1 VTTDVPRISEK
12 EVKRSKGLATI
23 DEAIE
28 EYRNGRFVIIIDD
41 EERENEGDLTIPA
54 QFATPDAIN
63 FMARYGRGLV
73 CVPMTAERVE
83 ELHIPMMVTHND
95 SHFGTPFTVG
105 VEARTGVTTGISAAD
120 RARTTQ
126 VLIDPK
132 TTPDDLVMPGHTF
145 PLRAREGGVLVR
157 AGQTEATVDLCKL
170 AGLYPAGVLCEIM
183 NDDGTMSRLPEL
195 RRFARKHSLKIISIT
210 QLIQYRMQKEKLVR
224 RVAESKLPTEYGEW
238 KCLAYRALTDP
249 DEHVALVYGDVAT
262 AEPTLV
268 RVHSQCVTGD
278 VFGSQRCDCGEQL
291 QMAMKM
297 IAEAGR
303 GAIIYM
309 RQEGRG
315 IGLHNK
321 IKAYGLQDGGLDTV
335 EANEALGFPADRRDY
350 GIGMQILV
358 DLGLKN
364 LRLITNNPAKRAGLE
379 GYGLQ
384 VVERVPA
391 RATPNEHN
399 VRYLETK
406 RTKMGHLLN
415 TDAPPRRPDA
425 PSPSRKRR

>member
-1 VTTDVPRISEK
+1 MAKTIEARGAPSRNGAKAAEA
-12 EVKRSKGLATI
+12 KGLATV

-54 QFATPDAIN
+54 QFATPEAIN

-73 CVPMTAERVE
+73 CVPMTAERLE
-83 ELHIPMMVTHND
+83 QLHIPMMVSNND

-120 RARTTQ
+120 RARTVQ

-132 TTPDDLVMPGHTF
+132 ARPEDLVMPGHIF
-145 PLRAREGGVLVR
+145 PLKAREGGVLVR

-195 RRFARKHSLKIISIT
+195 KRFAKKHNLKIISVN
-210 QLIQYRMQKEKLVR
+210 QLIQYRTRKEKLVR
-224 RVAESKLPTEYGEW
+224 RVAETVLPTPQGEW
-238 KCLAYRALTDP
+238 KCIAYRALTDP
-249 DEHVALVYGDVAT
+249 DEHIALVFGEVAG
-262 AEPTLV
+262 AEPVLV

-291 QMAMKM
+291 HLAMQM
-297 IAEAGR
+297 IAEAGK
-303 GAIIYM
+303 GVVVYM

-321 IKAYGLQDGGLDTV
+321 IKAYHLQDAGMDTV

-358 DLGLKN
+358 DLGLQN
-364 LRLITNNPAKRAGLE
+364 LRLLTNNPSKRAGLE
-379 GYGLQ
+379 GYGLH
-384 VVERVPA
+384 VVERVPL

-399 VRYLETK
+399 LRYLETK
-406 RTKMGHLLN
+406 RTKMGHLLG
-415 TDAPPRRPDA
+415 
-425 PSPSRKRR
+425 

>member
-1 VTTDVPRISEK
+1 VQQELPELKKTEL
-12 EVKRSKGLATI
+12 KRAKRLATVE
-23 DEAIE
+23 EAIE

-41 EERENEGDLTIPA
+41 EDRENEGDLTLPA
-54 QFATPDAIN
+54 QFATPEAIN
-63 FMARYGRGLV
+63 FMARHGRGLI
-73 CVPMTAERVE
+73 CVPMTGERLE
-83 ELHIPMMVTHND
+83 QLRIPMMVSSND

-132 TTPDDLVMPGHTF
+132 TKPEDLVMPGHSF

-183 NDDGTMSRLPEL
+183 NEDGTMSRLPEL
-195 RRFARKHSLKIISIT
+195 RRFARKHNLKIISVT
-210 QLIQYRMQKEKLVR
+210 QLIQYRTRKEKLVR
-224 RVAESKLPTEYGEW
+224 RVAESKLPTEFGEW
-238 KCLAYRALTDP
+238 KCIAYKALTDA
-249 DEHVALVYGDVAT
+249 DEHLALVYGKVNGDD
-262 AEPTLV
+262 PTLV

-291 QMAMKM
+291 AMAMKL
-297 IAEAGR
+297 IAEAGK
-303 GAIIYM
+303 GVIVYM

-321 IKAYGLQDGGLDTV
+321 IKAYGLQDNGMDTV

-364 LRLITNNPAKRAGLE
+364 LRLLTNNPTKRAGLE

-384 VVERVPA
+384 VVERLPIQ
-391 RATPNEHN
+391 ATANKHN
-399 VRYLETK
+399 LRYLETK
-406 RTKMGHLLN
+406 RKKMGHIL
-415 TDAPPRRPDA
+415 A
-425 PSPSRKRR
+425 

>member
-1 VTTDVPRISEK
+1 MQPEVPHISDK
-12 EVKRSKGLATI
+12 EVKRAKRLATVE
-23 DEAIE
+23 EAIE

-41 EERENEGDLTIPA
+41 EERENEGDLTLPA
-54 QFATPDAIN
+54 QFATPEAIN
-63 FMARYGRGLV
+63 FMARYGRGLI
-73 CVPMTAERVE
+73 CVPMTAER
-83 ELHIPMMVTHND
+83 LAQLRIPMMVNTND

-105 VEARTGVTTGISAAD
+105 VEARAGVTTGISAAD

-132 TTPDDLVMPGHTF
+132 TRPEDLVMPGHTF
-145 PLRAREGGVLVR
+145 PLRARDGGVLVR

-170 AGLYPAGVLCEIM
+170 AGLYPAGVLCEVM
-183 NDDGTMSRLPEL
+183 NEDGTMSRLPEL
-195 RRFARKHSLKIISIT
+195 RKFGKRHSLKIISVT
-210 QLIQYRMQKEKLVR
+210 QLIQYRMEKEKLVK

-238 KCLAYRALTDP
+238 RCIAYKAMTDP
-249 DEHVALVYGDVAT
+249 DEHIAIVYGDVSGDD
-262 AEPTLV
+262 PVLV

-278 VFGSQRCDCGEQL
+278 VFGSRRCDCGEQL
-291 QMAMKM
+291 ALAMKM
-297 IAEAGR
+297 IAEAGK
-303 GAIIYM
+303 GVIVYM

-321 IKAYGLQDGGLDTV
+321 IKAYNLQDGGMDTV

-364 LRLITNNPAKRAGLE
+364 LRLLTNNPAKRAGLV

-384 VVERVPA
+384 VVDRIPIQAV
-391 RATPNEHN
+391 PNEHN
-399 VRYLETK
+399 LRYLETK
-406 RTKMGHLLN
+406 RTKMGHILG
-415 TDAPPRRPDA
+415 
-425 PSPSRKRR
+425 

>member
-1 VTTDVPRISEK
+1 MQPELPQISER
-12 EVKRSKGLATI
+12 ETQRAKGLATVE
-23 DEAIE
+23 EAIE
-28 EYRNGRFVIIIDD
+28 EFRNGRFVIIIDD
-41 EERENEGDLTIPA
+41 EDRENEGDLTIPA
-54 QFATPDAIN
+54 QFCTPEAVN

-73 CVPMTAERVE
+73 CVPMTAERLE
-83 ELHIPMMVTHND
+83 QLHIPMMVNHND

-105 VEARTGVTTGISAAD
+105 VEARYGVTTGISAAD

-132 TTPDDLVMPGHTF
+132 TRPNDLVMPGHIF

-183 NDDGTMSRLPEL
+183 NDDGTMSRLPQL
-195 RRFARKHSLKIISIT
+195 KRFAKKHGLKIISVT
-210 QLIQYRMQKEKLVR
+210 QLIQYRMHKEKLVR
-224 RVAESKLPTEYGEW
+224 RVAETVLPTEHGEW
-238 KCLAYRALTDP
+238 TCIAYKALTDP
-249 DEHVALVYGDVAT
+249 DEHVALVFGDVIGDQ
-262 AEPTLV
+262 PVLV

-291 QMAMKM
+291 HLAMRM
-297 IAEAGR
+297 IEEAGR
-303 GAIIYM
+303 GVVVYM

-321 IKAYGLQDGGLDTV
+321 IKAYNLQDKGMDTV

-358 DLGLKN
+358 DLGLRD
-364 LRLITNNPAKRAGLE
+364 LRLITNNPEKRAGLE
-379 GYGLQ
+379 GYGLR

-391 RATPNEHN
+391 IAEPNPHN
-399 VRYLETK
+399 LRYLETK
-406 RTKMGHLLN
+406 RTKMGHLI
-415 TDAPPRRPDA
+415 
-425 PSPSRKRR
+425 

>member
-1 VTTDVPRISEK
+1 VRESKVQPDLAQGAPRASRRATT
-12 EVKRSKGLATI
+12 LATI
-23 DEAIE
+23 EEAIE

-41 EERENEGDLTIPA
+41 EDRENEGDLTIPA
-54 QFATPDAIN
+54 QFATPEAIN
-63 FMARYGRGLV
+63 FMARYGRGLI
-73 CVPMTAERVE
+73 CVPMTAERLE
-83 ELHIPMMVTHND
+83 QLHIPMMVSNND

-105 VEARTGVTTGISAAD
+105 VEARSGVTTGISAAD

-132 TTPDDLVMPGHTF
+132 TRPEDMVMPGHIF
-145 PLRAREGGVLVR
+145 PLKARDGGVLVR

-183 NDDGTMSRLPEL
+183 NDDGTMSRLPQL
-195 RRFARKHSLKIISIT
+195 KRFARRHGLKIISVT
-210 QLIQYRMQKEKLVR
+210 QLIQHRTQKERLVR
-224 RVAESKLPTEYGEW
+224 RVADTVLPTEFGEW
-238 KCLAYRALTDP
+238 RCIAYRAPTDP
-249 DEHVALVYGDVAT
+249 DEHVALVYGDIEGG
-262 AEPTLV
+262 EPALV

-291 QMAMKM
+291 RLAMQM

-303 GAIIYM
+303 GVVVYM

-321 IKAYGLQDGGLDTV
+321 IKAYGLQDAGMDTV
-335 EANEALGFPADRRDY
+335 EANEALGFPADRRGY

-358 DLGLKN
+358 DLGLKE
-364 LRLITNNPAKRAGLE
+364 LRLLTNNPSKRAGLE
-379 GYGLQ
+379 GFGLR
-384 VVERVPA
+384 VVQRVPLIVPA
-391 RATPNEHN
+391 NKHN

-406 RTKMGHLLN
+406 RKKMGHLL
-415 TDAPPRRPDA
+415 D
-425 PSPSRKRR
+425 

>member
-1 VTTDVPRISEK
+1 
-12 EVKRSKGLATI
+12 
-23 DEAIE
+23 
-28 EYRNGRFVIIIDD
+28 
-41 EERENEGDLTIPA
+41 
-54 QFATPDAIN
+54 
-63 FMARYGRGLV
+63 MAKHGRGLV
-73 CVPMTAERVE
+73 CVPMTAERLE
-83 ELHIPMMVTHND
+83 QLHIPMMVNHHND

-105 VEARTGVTTGISAAD
+105 VEARSGVTTGISAAD

-132 TTPDDLVMPGHTF
+132 TRPEDLVMPGHTF
-145 PLRAREGGVLVR
+145 PLRARDGGVLVR

-170 AGLYPAGVLCEIM
+170 AGLYPAGALCEIM
-183 NDDGTMSRLPEL
+183 NEDGTMSRLPEL
-195 RRFARKHSLKIISIT
+195 RRFAKKHNLKIISVT
-210 QLIQYRMQKEKLVR
+210 QLIQYRTQKEKLVK
-224 RVAESKLPTEYGEW
+224 RVAESKLPTEYGEFR
-238 KCLAYRALTDP
+238 CIAYRAMTDP
-249 DEHVALVYGDVAT
+249 DEHVAMVLGNVET
-262 AEPTLV
+262 EEPVLV

-297 IAEAGR
+297 ISEAGR
-303 GAIIYM
+303 GAIVYM

-321 IKAYGLQDGGLDTV
+321 IKAYNLQDGGMDTV

-384 VVERVPA
+384 VVERIPV
-391 RATPNEHN
+391 RATPNQHN

-406 RTKMGHLLN
+406 RLKMGHLLN
-415 TDAPPRRPDA
+415 PDAAPRRTAAPPARADAPPRR
-425 PSPSRKRR
+425 RGR

>member
-1 VTTDVPRISEK
+1 MPQSLPNVTEK
-12 EVKRSKGLATI
+12 EVRRSKGLATI
-23 DEAIE
+23 EEAIE
-28 EYRNGRFVIIIDD
+28 EFRNGRFVIIIDD
-41 EERENEGDLTIPA
+41 EDRENEGDLTIPA
-54 QFATPDAIN
+54 QFATPEAIN
-63 FMARYGRGLV
+63 FMAKFGRGLV
-73 CVPMTAERVE
+73 CVPMTAERLE
-83 ELHIPMMVTHND
+83 ELHIPMMVNHND
-95 SHFGTPFTVG
+95 SHFGTPFTIG

-132 TTPDDLVMPGHTF
+132 TKPNDLVMPGHTF
-145 PLRAREGGVLVR
+145 PLRARDGGVLVR

-195 RRFARKHSLKIISIT
+195 KKFAKKHSLKIISVT
-210 QLIQYRMQKEKLVR
+210 QLIQYRTQKEKLVH

-238 KCLAYRALTDP
+238 KCIAYRAMTDP
-249 DEHVALVYGDVAT
+249 DEHIAFVMGDVAT
-262 AEPTLV
+262 DEPTLV

-291 QMAMKM
+291 DMAMKM

-321 IKAYGLQDGGLDTV
+321 IKAYNLQDNGMDTV

-379 GYGLQ
+379 GYGLT
-384 VVERVPA
+384 VVERIPA
-391 RATPNEHN
+391 HAIPNKHN

-406 RTKMGHLLN
+406 RKKMGHLIG
-415 TDAPPRRPDA
+415 
-425 PSPSRKRR
+425 S